1 MKSKLHL
8 TLLFLLGLNAFSQVS
23 LPVKIENN
31 SLNEKRT
38 VQEAQSLPYPIIFI
52 HGLNSDS
59 KVWDDM
65 KIFMENTLKLTYG
78 GRLDFCLNDNGSD
91 EDTNKIVYSNTSVN
105 ADIHRYY
112 NENLTVADFYTINF
126 DVSWIG
132 QPFTNSSNDVHSN
145 ESAIVKQG
153 IALKMAIAEIL
164 AITGRDK
171 VILFGHSMGGLASRE
186 YLQNPSNWQP
196 DGNHHIAKLITTG
209 TPHGGYEGTAIV
221 SNPLDP
227 IDWRSEAYRD
237 LRHSYFV
244 NDIEGVYLYGGVES
258 HSVMNNNYLS
268 NFYNVDVNCNG
279 IINENIVGLNHKNLS
294 SNVDYAYIIG
304 DCIGCPTSF
313 AGDGVVRDYN
323 ANFSKFYT
331 LPTPKNEFIYSAIA
345 TIEIHSDLPKQII
358 QNMQGLDEPN
368 ELGIG
373 YGIKYDK
380 NYKGYIYTQPKNGN
394 SLDYDDYKFSVT
406 NSSQVNILINNIG
419 HPDLKARIFNI
430 NGVQI
435 GSEYI
440 GNTTTPISIQK
451 ALPIGDY
458 FLEVYAVAP
467 ITTGTIYPYT
477 FKLSNSSL
485 STDDFYLSS
494 DIKIFPNP
502 TTSKVFFDNSIHN
515 FENVSVINSL
525 GQEISKSR
533 FETFLSNQEVDF
545 SSLPSGIYLLKLNN
559 NENVKT
565 VKVIKE

>member
-8 TLLFLLGLNAFSQVS
+8 LLLLLLGLNAFSQVA
-23 LPVKIENN
+23 LPITIENN
-31 SLNEKRT
+31 SLKQKT
-38 VQEAQSLPYPIIFI
+38 IVQEAQNLPYPIIFI

-65 KIFMENTLKLTYG
+65 KLFMTNTLNLTYG

-91 EDTNKIVYSNTSVN
+91 TNTNKIVFSATSIN
-105 ADIHRYY
+105 ADIHRYH
-112 NENLTVADFYTINF
+112 NESLTTADFYTINF
-126 DVSWIG
+126 DVSQNG

-164 AITGRDK
+164 TITGRDK

-186 YLQNPSNWQP
+186 YLQNSSNWQS

-221 SNPLDP
+221 SSPLDP
-227 IDWRSEAYRD
+227 IDWQSEAYRD

-244 NDIEGVYLYGGVES
+244 SGNEGVYLYGGMES
-258 HSVMNNNYLS
+258 YSVMNNNLFS
-268 NFYNVDVNCNG
+268 DFYNVDVNCNG
-279 IINENIVGLNHKNLS
+279 ITNENIVGLNHKSLWN
-294 SNVDYAYIIG
+294 NVDYAYIIG
-304 DCIGCPTSF
+304 DCTGCPTSF

-323 ANFSKFYT
+323 ANFSNFYT
-331 LPTPKNEFIYSAIA
+331 FPSPKNEFIYSAIA

-358 QNMQGLDEPN
+358 QNLQGLDEPN
-368 ELGIG
+368 KLGIG

-380 NYKGYIYTQPKNGN
+380 NYKGYIYTQPVNGN
-394 SLDYDDYKFSVT
+394 SFDYDDYKFSVT

-419 HPDLKARIFNI
+419 HPNLMAKIFNN

-440 GNTTTPISIQK
+440 GNTTTPINIQK
-451 ALPIGDY
+451 VLPLGDY

-467 ITTGTIYPYT
+467 STTDIIYPYT

-485 STDDFYLSS
+485 STDDFDLST

-502 TTSKVFFDNSIHN
+502 TTSKVSFDNSIYN
-515 FENVSVINSL
+515 FENVSVVNSL
-525 GQEISKSR
+525 GQEVSKTR
-533 FETFLSNQEVDF
+533 FETFLSNQEIDL
-545 SSLPSGIYLLKLNN
+545 SSLPSGIYLIKLNN
-559 NENVKT
+559 NEITKT
-565 VKVIKE
+565 VKVIKK